1 MFFKI
6 LRKDLKES
14 PGLNLCIFISM
25 IVSSILVVTGAIL
38 LYATLVGFNNSYK
51 LANSTDGFVI
61 TAKSVSN
68 YDQKHMA
75 MENWLAGRNEIEFFD
90 CTDLINIRPEN
101 IYINDISI
109 TAQSFV
115 SSTPFYISKMPDK
128 TNLAFDMDD
137 KPFSVQKGAIAIPQW
152 MNTNYKIKAGD
163 KLKLTT
169 QVGNTYE
176 FTVSTVYKDTSIYM
190 FFRLLLSDNDYQK
203 IASESPLIWN
213 NWEIKT
219 RSFGDSEIINE
230 LFSDLENAQGLEKLN
245 TYYASIPFE
254 GSKLMTS
261 IVSIFCTAIAVFLI
275 LLVYMMLRFTLT
287 SIIKRE
293 ERSLGIFKAIGVNSL
308 AFKLLL
314 TAKFVFF
321 SLISGAFA
329 IFAGIP
335 LANIL
340 LDSVMI
346 NIIKP
351 SAGMETAI
359 GIISGILFTALIIL
373 FICLLLRKINKIS
386 IINAIRGDNKSER
399 FKKIPGLEL
408 SKCRHIKVPLFLALT
423 DILGRFKRYIFLAF
437 SYIFGFAIILIA
449 FQLKDTVLSW
459 DFLNKNQMT
468 GPIDFYIELPQEEL
482 EKYYYKSD
490 GTVKGVNDLISEEL
504 NKNGIPASIET
515 ACYSKGN
522 AIIDGKEYLAGIVF
536 GIKEL
541 NNVTF
546 RKGSLPPQ
554 NPNEVT
560 INYVSAKKFGF
571 KKGDLITV
579 KYQKADKL
587 GYIEV
592 TEDFIITGF
601 TDTCSN
607 ACILVMSPDKTDFA
621 PIQVTSVQTDSGR
634 LVSSRL
640 LVPEEQKSYYFEKIC
655 RLYGRENVMTGDE
668 YLEKILVKPNEALFF
683 SLKWIL
689 TLLVLI
695 VMILNTALYEKV
707 FIEEEASD
715 IAMLK
720 SLGFTFNKIRLW
732 HYLRVFILVAAGFVI
747 GALLTCLAGNVLLDF
762 AMNIIMYAS
771 GFHLIPNVWSEYVLL
786 PLCLIAI
793 LSFVFYLSSKN
804 IKNIFI
810 WRIKD
815 E

>member
-6 LRKDLKES
+6 LKKDLKES
-14 PGLNLCIFISM
+14 SGLNFCIFISM

-38 LYATLVGFNNSYK
+38 LYATLVGFNNSYN
-51 LANSTDGFVI
+51 LANSTDGFII

-68 YDQKHMA
+68 YEQKHKTT
-75 MENWLAGRNEIEFFD
+75 ENWLAEREEIEFYN
-90 CTDLINIRPEN
+90 CTDVISLSPEN
-101 IYINDISI
+101 IYINDISLN
-109 TAQSFV
+109 AKSFA

-128 TNLAFDMDD
+128 TNLAFDMNDQ
-137 KPFSVQKGAIAIPQW
+137 PFTVQNGAVAIPQW

-169 QVGNTYE
+169 QAGNTYE

-190 FFRLLLSDNDYQK
+190 FYRLLFSDSDYQK
-203 IASESPLIWN
+203 IASESPLILN

-219 RSFGDSEIINE
+219 TNFGDPEGVNK
-230 LFSDLENAQGLEKLN
+230 LFADFQNAEGLEKLC
-245 TYYASIPFE
+245 TYYNSIPFE
-254 GSKLMTS
+254 GSKLLTS
-261 IVSIFCTAIAVFLI
+261 IVSIFCSAIAVFLI

-308 AFKLLL
+308 GFKLLI

-321 SLISGAFA
+321 SIISGVIA
-329 IFAGIP
+329 IFAGCP
-335 LANIL
+335 CANIL

-346 NIIKP
+346 NTIKP
-351 SAGMETAI
+351 SASVETAI
-359 GIISGILFTALIIL
+359 GIVSGILFTALIIL

-386 IINAIRGDNKSER
+386 IINAIRGDYKSER

-423 DILGRFKRYIFLAF
+423 DILGRFKRYIFLTF

-449 FQLKDTVLSW
+449 FQLKNTILSW
-459 DFLNKNQMT
+459 DFLYKNQMM
-468 GPIDFYIELPQEEL
+468 GPVDFYLELPQEEL

-490 GTVKGVNDLISEEL
+490 GTLKGVNDLINEEL
-504 NKNGIPASIET
+504 KQNDIPAYIEIVT
-515 ACYSKGN
+515 YSQGN
-522 AIIDGKEYLAGIVF
+522 IIIDGNEYLAGLVY
-536 GIKEL
+536 GIKDM
-541 NNVTF
+541 NNLTF
-546 RKGSLPPQ
+546 RKGSLAPQ
-554 NPNEVT
+554 NLNEVAM
-560 INYVSAKKFGF
+560 NYVFAKKFGY
-571 KKGDLITV
+571 KKGDLITL

-587 GYIEV
+587 GYTEV
-592 TEDFIITGF
+592 TEEFIITGF

-607 ACILVMSPDKTDFA
+607 ACLLLMCPQKTDF
-621 PIQVTSVQTDSGR
+621 PPLQVISNTQDSVR

-640 LVPEEQKSYYFEKIC
+640 LVPKEQKQYYFEKIC
-655 RLYGRENVMTGDE
+655 ALYGKENVMTGEE
-668 YLEKILVKPNEALFF
+668 YLNELLIKPNEAIFLT
-683 SLKWIL
+683 LKWIL

-715 IAMLK
+715 LAMLK
-720 SLGFTFNKIRLW
+720 SLGFSHNKIGLW
-732 HYLRVFILVAAGFVI
+732 HYLRIIILVAAGFVL
-747 GALLTCLAGNVLLDF
+747 GAVLTYAVGNVVLDL
-762 AMNIIMYAS
+762 AMNVIMYAS
-771 GFHLIPNVWSEYVLL
+771 GFKLIPNILSEYIVL
-786 PLCLIAI
+786 PVCIIAL

-804 IKNIFI
+804 IKRIFI

>member
-6 LRKDLKES
+6 LKKDLKES
-14 PGLNLCIFISM
+14 PGLNFCIFISM
-25 IVSSILVVTGAIL
+25 IVSSILVVTGAIM
-38 LYATLVGFNNSYK
+38 LYATLVGFNNSYN
-51 LANSTDGFVI
+51 LANSTDGFII

-68 YDQKHMA
+68 YEQKHKA
-75 MENWLAGRNEIEFFD
+75 TENWLADREEIEFYN
-90 CTDLINIRPEN
+90 CTDVISISPEN
-101 IYINDISI
+101 IYINDISL
-109 TAQSFV
+109 TAKSFA
-115 SSTPFYISKMPDK
+115 SSIPFYISKMPDK
-128 TNLAFDMDD
+128 TNLAFDMSDQ
-137 KPFSVQKGAIAIPQW
+137 PFTVQKGAVAIPQW

-169 QVGNTYE
+169 QAGNTYE
-176 FTVSTVYKDTSIYM
+176 FTVSTVYKDNSIYM
-190 FFRLLLSDNDYQK
+190 FYRLLFSDSDYQK
-203 IASESPLIWN
+203 IASESPFILN

-219 RSFGDSEIINE
+219 SNFGDPEGVNK
-230 LFSDLENAQGLEKLN
+230 LFADFQNAEGLEKLC
-245 TYYASIPFE
+245 TYYNSIPFE
-254 GSKLMTS
+254 GSKLLTS
-261 IVSIFCTAIAVFLI
+261 IVSIFCSAIAVFLI

-308 AFKLLL
+308 GFKLLI

-321 SLISGAFA
+321 SIISGVIA
-329 IFAGIP
+329 IFAGCP
-335 LANIL
+335 CANIL

-346 NIIKP
+346 NTIKP
-351 SAGMETAI
+351 SASVETAI
-359 GIISGILFTALIIL
+359 GIVSGILFTALIIL

-386 IINAIRGDNKSER
+386 IINAIRGDYKSER

-423 DILGRFKRYIFLAF
+423 DILGRFKRYIFLTF

-449 FQLKDTVLSW
+449 FQLKNTILSW
-459 DFLNKNQMT
+459 DFLYKNQMM
-468 GPIDFYIELPQEEL
+468 GPIDFYIQLPQEEL

-490 GTVKGVNDLISEEL
+490 GTLKGVNDLINEEL
-504 NKNGIPASIET
+504 KQNDIPAYIET
-515 ACYSKGN
+515 VAYSQGN
-522 AIIDGKEYLAGIVF
+522 IIIDGNEYIAGLVY
-536 GIKEL
+536 GMKDM
-541 NNVTF
+541 NNLTF
-546 RKGSLPPQ
+546 RKGSLAPQ
-554 NPNEVT
+554 NLNEVAM
-560 INYVSAKKFGF
+560 NYVFAKKFGY
-571 KKGDLITV
+571 KKGDLITL

-587 GYIEV
+587 GYTEV
-592 TEDFIITGF
+592 TEEFIITGF

-607 ACILVMSPDKTDFA
+607 ACLLLMCPQKTDF
-621 PIQVTSVQTDSGR
+621 PPLQVISNTQDSGS

-640 LVPEEQKSYYFEKIC
+640 LVPKEQKQYYFEKIC
-655 RLYGRENVMTGDE
+655 ALYGKENVMTGEE
-668 YLEKILVKPNEALFF
+668 YLNELLIKPNEAIFLT
-683 SLKWIL
+683 LKWIL

-732 HYLRVFILVAAGFVI
+732 HYLRIIILIAAGFVL
-747 GALLTCLAGNVLLDF
+747 GAVLTYAVGNVVLDL
-762 AMNIIMYAS
+762 AMNVIMYAS
-771 GFHLIPNVWSEYVLL
+771 GFKLIPNILSEYIVL
-786 PLCLIAI
+786 PVCIIAL

-804 IKNIFI
+804 IKRIFI

>member
-6 LRKDLKES
+6 LKKDLKES
-14 PGLNLCIFISM
+14 PGLNFCIFISM

-38 LYATLVGFNNSYK
+38 LYATLVGFNNSYN
-51 LANSTDGFVI
+51 LANSTDGFII

-68 YDQKHMA
+68 YEQKHKA
-75 MENWLAGRNEIEFFD
+75 TENWLAEREEIEFYN
-90 CTDLINIRPEN
+90 CTDVISISPEN
-101 IYINDISI
+101 IYINDISL
-109 TAQSFV
+109 TAKSFA

-128 TNLAFDMDD
+128 TNLAFDMNDQ
-137 KPFSVQKGAIAIPQW
+137 PFTVQNGAVAIPQW

-169 QVGNTYE
+169 QAGNTYE

-190 FFRLLLSDNDYQK
+190 FYRLLFSYSDYQK
-203 IASESPLIWN
+203 IVSESPLILN

-219 RSFGDSEIINE
+219 SNFGDPEGVNK
-230 LFSDLENAQGLEKLN
+230 LFADFQNAEGLEKLC
-245 TYYASIPFE
+245 TYYNSIPFE
-254 GSKLMTS
+254 GSKLLTS
-261 IVSIFCTAIAVFLI
+261 IVSIFCSAIAVFLI

-308 AFKLLL
+308 GFKLLI

-321 SLISGAFA
+321 SIISGAIA
-329 IFAGIP
+329 IFAGCP
-335 LANIL
+335 CANIL

-346 NIIKP
+346 NTIKP
-351 SAGMETAI
+351 SASVETAI
-359 GIISGILFTALIIL
+359 GIVSGILFTALIIL

-386 IINAIRGDNKSER
+386 IINAIRGDYKSER

-408 SKCRHIKVPLFLALT
+408 SKCGHIKVPLFLALT
-423 DILGRFKRYIFLAF
+423 DILGRFKRYIFLTF

-449 FQLKDTVLSW
+449 FQLKNTILSW
-459 DFLNKNQMT
+459 DFLYKNQMM
-468 GPIDFYIELPQEEL
+468 GPIDFYIQLPQEEL

-490 GTVKGVNDLISEEL
+490 GTLKGVNDLINEEL
-504 NKNGIPASIET
+504 KQNDIPAYIET
-515 ACYSKGN
+515 VSYSQGN
-522 AIIDGKEYLAGIVF
+522 IIIDGNEYIAGLVY
-536 GIKEL
+536 GMKDM
-541 NNVTF
+541 NNLTF
-546 RKGSLPPQ
+546 RKGSLAPQ
-554 NPNEVT
+554 NLNEVAM
-560 INYVSAKKFGF
+560 NYVFAKKFGY
-571 KKGDLITV
+571 KKGDLITL

-587 GYIEV
+587 GYTEV
-592 TEDFIITGF
+592 TEEFIITGF

-607 ACILVMSPDKTDFA
+607 ACLLLMCPQKTDF
-621 PIQVTSVQTDSGR
+621 PPLQVISNTQDSGK

-640 LVPEEQKSYYFEKIC
+640 LVPKEQKQYYFEKIC
-655 RLYGRENVMTGDE
+655 ALYGKENVMTGEE
-668 YLEKILVKPNEALFF
+668 YLNELLIKPNEAIFLT
-683 SLKWIL
+683 LKWIL

-732 HYLRVFILVAAGFVI
+732 HYLRIIILVAAGFVL
-747 GALLTCLAGNVLLDF
+747 GAVLTYAVGNVVLDL
-762 AMNIIMYAS
+762 AMNVIMYAS
-771 GFHLIPNVWSEYVLL
+771 GFKLIPNILSEYIVL
-786 PLCLIAI
+786 PVCIIAL

-804 IKNIFI
+804 IKRIFI

>member
-6 LRKDLKES
+6 LKKDLKES
-14 PGLNLCIFISM
+14 PGLNFCIFISM

-38 LYATLVGFNNSYK
+38 LYATLVGFNNSYN
-51 LANSTDGFVI
+51 LANSTDGFII

-68 YDQKHMA
+68 YEQKHKTT
-75 MENWLAGRNEIEFFD
+75 ENWLAEREEIEFYN
-90 CTDLINIRPEN
+90 CTDVISISPEN
-101 IYINDISI
+101 IYINDISLN
-109 TAQSFV
+109 AKSFA

-128 TNLAFDMDD
+128 TNLAFDMNDQ
-137 KPFSVQKGAIAIPQW
+137 PFTVQNGAVAIPQW

-169 QVGNTYE
+169 QAGNTYE

-190 FFRLLLSDNDYQK
+190 FYRLIFSDSDYQK
-203 IASESPLIWN
+203 IASESPLILN

-219 RSFGDSEIINE
+219 SNFGDPEGVNK
-230 LFSDLENAQGLEKLN
+230 LFADFQNAEGLEKLC
-245 TYYASIPFE
+245 TYYNSIPFE
-254 GSKLMTS
+254 GSKLLTS
-261 IVSIFCTAIAVFLI
+261 IVSIFCSAIAVFLI

-308 AFKLLL
+308 GFKLLI

-321 SLISGAFA
+321 SIISGVIA
-329 IFAGIP
+329 IFAGCP
-335 LANIL
+335 CANIL

-346 NIIKP
+346 NTIKP
-351 SAGMETAI
+351 SASVETAI
-359 GIISGILFTALIIL
+359 GIVSGILFTALIIL

-386 IINAIRGDNKSER
+386 IINAIRGDYKSER

-423 DILGRFKRYIFLAF
+423 DILGRFKRYIFLTF

-449 FQLKDTVLSW
+449 FQLKNTILCW
-459 DFLNKNQMT
+459 DFLYKNQMM
-468 GPIDFYIELPQEEL
+468 GPIDFYIQLPQEEL

-490 GTVKGVNDLISEEL
+490 GTFKGVNDLINEEL
-504 NKNGIPASIET
+504 KQNDIPAYIET
-515 ACYSKGN
+515 VTYSQGN
-522 AIIDGKEYLAGIVF
+522 IIIDGNEYLAGLVY
-536 GIKEL
+536 GIKDM
-541 NNVTF
+541 NNLTF
-546 RKGSLPPQ
+546 RKGSLAPQ
-554 NPNEVT
+554 NLNEVAM
-560 INYVSAKKFGF
+560 NYVFAKKFGY
-571 KKGDLITV
+571 KKGDLITL
-579 KYQKADKL
+579 KYQKTDKL
-587 GYIEV
+587 GYTEV
-592 TEDFIITGF
+592 TEEFIITGF

-607 ACILVMSPDKTDFA
+607 ACLLLMCPQKTDF
-621 PIQVTSVQTDSGR
+621 PPLQVISNTQDSGR

-640 LVPEEQKSYYFEKIC
+640 LVPKEQKKYYFEKIC
-655 RLYGRENVMTGDE
+655 ALYGKENVMTGEE
-668 YLEKILVKPNEALFF
+668 YLNELWIKPNEAIFF
-683 SLKWIL
+683 TLKWIL

-715 IAMLK
+715 LAMLK

-732 HYLRVFILVAAGFVI
+732 HYLRIIILVAAGFVL
-747 GALLTCLAGNVLLDF
+747 GAVLTYAVGNVVLDL
-762 AMNIIMYAS
+762 AMNVIMYAS
-771 GFHLIPNVWSEYVLL
+771 GFKLIPNILSEYIVL
-786 PLCLIAI
+786 PVCIIAL

-804 IKNIFI
+804 IKRIFI